1 MTMICFSLI
10 ETEMSFLAGSTLLS
24 RRKLNKKIT
33 KTKIPLFCHL
43 KAFFLKSM
51 KDLTTFWRSER
62 LSLMRHQKVIIR
74 QITNQE
80 SSILIN

>member
-10 ETEMSFLAGSTLLS
+10 EIEMSFLAGSTLLS
-24 RRKLNKKIT
+24 RKRLSKKII
-33 KTKIPLFCHL
+33 KTKIPSFCHL
-43 KAFFLKSM
+43 KAFYLKSM